1 MQPILIVDNQGRDPY
16 EAVNLQS
23 WISRGIVD
31 FRTSLDCT
39 DHIDPSEYATAF
51 VHQSNQEAY
60 EWAKRQFQPVFL
72 FSGGRVGDPRLKRHM
87 YFMSRRFFL
96 ERLPRVLEEY
106 RSTGRVEKD
115 MFEHPIGDTG
125 QPESAADPTN
135 SRPQGAITFT
145 VGTGSEGVSS
155 YPIREIEETAEVD
168 FVQTLRPLSE
178 IDSPRPIFLEETY
191 SSPGDGLELLLRIR
205 LGAGLGGD
213 FSRYPI
219 YVKLETPLEKI
230 LGPSLKYAIL
240 CAQGVNIVD
249 SFPDTDD
256 INATPL
262 TSTELDAILDQL
274 PIRPDPQVDHHDLT
288 NAWGALRLW
297 QGYRLLHERNPEISE
312 ALAQHRDKLLQREY
326 YAYLAARSQL
336 NQPENAESAPPK
348 SKGIEDWEQF
358 LAAHNE
364 DHGRPLQILLI
375 DDEAGKGWEEALSL
389 ALLADV
395 EGEASLTV
403 YPPSEAEFDNDEA
416 HKTAVTE
423 NWDLVLCDLRLNLS
437 RDKSLTADSDP
448 SKRAD
453 YSGIELVQSIKEQ
466 KPTTPV
472 IAFTASKTTWT
483 TRAAQEAGVD
493 GYWVKESPERALD
506 EGYTQQNVRNLYS
519 LIQSSVRKRRRYAFL
534 WDLIEKVRSA
544 QEDSEML
551 SQISDFQGNQRTE
564 DLAEVYK
571 RIEHLLLRSYG
582 YLDVRVTSFQKN
594 AFQYDPAGIAFIHL
608 WGCLNQI
615 TELRYRFDRS
625 EARLLGQG
633 YHSKRIWDCG
643 REQKYKDWV
652 YDTFYSWLPT
662 YMQRDLDPC
671 RDESSKRGADYIYSA
686 LLLAESGKDDLSRRL
701 WDSDMGVPLKDI
713 RNKLDFIHGRIPL
726 SELETSQDVKG
737 HVFGEWTG
745 TEIEGQVELSDIE
758 DLAEIIKIGLFPA
771 QAY

>member
-1 MQPILIVDNQGRDPY
+1 MKPILIVDNQGRDPY
-16 EAVNLQS
+16 ETVNLQS
-23 WISRGIVD
+23 WIDRGIVD

-106 RSTGRVEKD
+106 KSTGRVEKD
-115 MFEHPIGDTG
+115 MFEHPISDTG

-145 VGTGSEGVSS
+145 VGTGSEGQSS

-168 FVQTLRPLSE
+168 FLQTLRPLSE

-219 YVKLETPLEKI
+219 HVKLETPLEKI
-230 LGPSLKYAIL
+230 LEPNLKYAIL
-240 CAQGVNIVD
+240 CTQGVNIVD

-256 INATPL
+256 IDATPL

-288 NAWGALRLW
+288 NEWGALRLW
-297 QGYRLLHERNPEISE
+297 QGYQLLRGESPEISE
-312 ALAQHRDKLLQREY
+312 ALIQHRDNLLQREY

-336 NQPENAESAPPK
+336 NRPEKTEAAPPEAE
-348 SKGIEDWEQF
+348 GIEDWEQF
-358 LAAHNE
+358 LVAHRN

-375 DDEAGKGWEEALSL
+375 DDEVGKGWEEALSL
-389 ALLADV
+389 TLGADV
-395 EGEASLTV
+395 EGGTSLTI
-403 YPPSEAEFDNDEA
+403 YPTLEAQFDNDEA
-416 HKTAVTE
+416 LRTAVTGS
-423 NWDLVLCDLRLNLS
+423 WDIILCDLRLDLS
-437 RDKSLTADSDP
+437 QDKNLTADPDP
-448 SKRAD
+448 SKRAE
-453 YSGIELVQSIKEQ
+453 YSGIGLVQSIKEQ

-506 EGYTQQNVRNLYS
+506 EGYAQQNVRNLYS
-519 LIQSSVRKRRRYAFL
+519 LIQRSVGKRKRYAFL
-534 WDLIEKVRSA
+534 WNLIRKARSA
-544 QEDSEML
+544 QEDLEML
-551 SQISDFQGNQRTE
+551 SQISEFQSNRSTE
-564 DLAEVYK
+564 DLAEVYE

-582 YLDVRVTSFQKN
+582 YLDVTVTSFQEN
-594 AFQYDPAGIAFIHL
+594 AFRYDPAGIAFIHL

-615 TELRYRFDRS
+615 TELRYQFDRS
-625 EARLLGQG
+625 EARLLAQG
-633 YHSKRIWDCG
+633 YKSKQIWDCVQ
-643 REQKYKDWV
+643 EEKWEEWV
-652 YDTFYSWLPT
+652 YDSFYSHLPSELT
-662 YMQRDLDPC
+662 IDPC
-671 RDESSKRGADYIYSA
+671 RSKSRDRGADYIYAA
-686 LLLAESGKDDLSRRL
+686 LLLAETGKNRLSRRL
-701 WDSDMGVPLKDI
+701 WDSELGMPLKDI
-713 RNKLDFIHGRIPL
+713 RNKLDFIHGRISL
-726 SELETSQDVKG
+726 SDVRNVEAG
-737 HVFGEWTG
+737 GYNAADDWAGSDV
-745 TEIEGQVELSDIE
+745 EGQVDSADIK
-758 DLAEIIKIGLFPA
+758 DLAEIIDTGLFPA
-771 QAY
+771 MDY